1 MDDRGRKEIGD
12 KLVMHCRG
20 PKETAIR
27 YNRYVING
35 KLFRT
40 QAHDAGKRTQN
51 GGVCVPTV
59 DGKMYYGKLTE
70 IIEVEYYDR
79 TKYVLF
85 KCDWADTTRDIRYKV
100 NEYGLLLVNFKKLVH
115 MGKLITD
122 KPYMLTTQVNQVF
135 YVEDERDL
143 G

>member
-1 MDDRGRKEIGD
+1 VDDRGRKEMGD

-27 YNRYVING
+27 YNRYVVNG

-40 QAHDAGKRTQN
+40 QTHD
-51 GGVCVPTV
+51 
-59 DGKMYYGKLTE
+59 
-70 IIEVEYYDR
+70 EYYDM

-100 NEYGLLLVNFKKLVH
+100 NEYGLVFVNFKKLFH
-115 MGKLITD
+115 TGKLIID
-122 KPYMLTTQVNQVF
+122 EPYVLTTQVNQVF
-135 YVEDERDL
+135 YVEDERDPSWA
-143 G
+143 